1 MAKIMLK
8 DFLLNIINTIHALKT
23 ENLNWK
29 RTNQEQEAQVK
40 QDKVLAEKALI
51 SELKKRSR
59 QLKHELTLLQ
69 TQHDAEL
76 LMFKTKCK
84 QDVKDYKQYLA
95 SLDQLK
101 HSIQSSYT
109 HLPEAVAFTIHHHAK
124 YLLNE
129 MWETTNFEEKMQ
141 REIQLIRF
149 MSTVHEDARLYLE
162 GKTQEV
168 LPERTLKFIEKR

>member
-1 MAKIMLK
+1 MLK
-8 DFLLNIINTIHALKT
+8 NWLLNIVTTVHSLKT
-23 ENLNWK
+23 ENLKWK
-29 RTNQEQEAQVK
+29 NDNQAQ
-40 QDKVLAEKALI
+40 QASLRQAQVLAEKALI
-51 SELKKRSR
+51 AELKKRSR
-59 QLKHELTLLQ
+59 QLKHELTILQ
-69 TQHDAEL
+69 TQHNAEL

-101 HSIQSSYT
+101 DSIQSSYT

-129 MWETTNFEEKMQ
+129 MWETTEFEEKMR

-162 GKTQEV
+162 GENKEI
-168 LPERTLKFIEKR
+168 LPERTLEFIEKG

>member
-1 MAKIMLK
+1 MLK
-8 DFLLNIINTIHALKT
+8 NWLINTVTTIHELRTK
-23 ENLNWK
+23 NLTWK
-29 RTNQEQEAQVK
+29 RDNHEKQAELKQAQ
-40 QDKVLAEKALI
+40 VLAEKAMI
-51 SELKKRSR
+51 AELKKRSR

-69 TQHDAEL
+69 TQHNAEL

-84 QDVKDYKQYLA
+84 QDVKDYKQYLE

-101 HSIQSSYT
+101 DSIHSSYT

-129 MWETTNFEEKMQ
+129 MWETTDFEEKMR

-162 GKTQEV
+162 GENKDV
-168 LPERTLKFIEKR
+168 LPERTLKFIEKQ

>member
-1 MAKIMLK
+1 MLK
-8 DFLLNIINTIHALKT
+8 NWLLSIVDTLQSLKT
-23 ENLNWK
+23 ENLKWNNE
-29 RTNQEQEAQVK
+29 NQAHQAALK
-40 QDKVLAEKALI
+40 QSRVLAERALVA
-51 SELKKRSR
+51 ELKKRSR
-59 QLKHELTLLQ
+59 QLKHELTILQ
-69 TQHDAEL
+69 TQHSAEL

-84 QDVKDYKQYLA
+84 QDVKDYKQYLE

-101 HSIQSSYT
+101 DSIQSSYT

-129 MWETTNFEEKMQ
+129 MWETTEFEEKMR

-162 GKTQEV
+162 GKNKEV
-168 LPERTLKFIEKR
+168 LPERTLKFIEKS

>member
-1 MAKIMLK
+1 MLK
-8 DFLLNIINTIHALKT
+8 DWLLNIVATIHELKT
-23 ENLNWK
+23 QNLTWK
-29 RTNQEQEAQVK
+29 RDNHEK
-40 QDKVLAEKALI
+40 QAELKQARVLAEKAMI
-51 SELKKRSR
+51 AELKKRSS
-59 QLKHELTLLQ
+59 QLKHELTILQ
-69 TQHDAEL
+69 TQHNAEL

-101 HSIQSSYT
+101 DSIHSSYT

-129 MWETTNFEEKMQ
+129 MWETTDFEEKMR

-162 GKTQEV
+162 GENKDS
-168 LPERTLKFIEKR
+168 LPERTLTLIENKSDFK

>member
-1 MAKIMLK
+1 MLK
-8 DFLLNIINTIHALKT
+8 DWLLNIVTTIHELKSK
-23 ENLNWK
+23 NLAWK
-29 RTNQEQEAQVK
+29 RDNHEKEAELRQA
-40 QDKVLAEKALI
+40 KVLAEKAMI
-51 SELKKRSR
+51 AELKKRSR

-69 TQHDAEL
+69 TQHNAEL
-76 LMFKTKCK
+76 DMFKTKCK
-84 QDVKDYKQYLA
+84 QDVKDYKQYLG

-101 HSIQSSYT
+101 DSIHSSYT

-129 MWETTNFEEKMQ
+129 MWETTDFEEKMR

-162 GKTQEV
+162 GENKEI
-168 LPERTLKFIEKR
+168 LPEKTLEFIEKS

>member
-1 MAKIMLK
+1 MFKNW
-8 DFLLNIINTIHALKT
+8 LLSIVDTLQSLKT
-23 ENLNWK
+23 ENLKWNNE
-29 RTNQEQEAQVK
+29 NQERQAALK
-40 QDKVLAEKALI
+40 QSRVLAERALVA
-51 SELKKRSR
+51 ELKKRSR
-59 QLKHELTLLQ
+59 QLKHELTILQ
-69 TQHDAEL
+69 TQHSAEL

-84 QDVKDYKQYLA
+84 QDVKDYKQYLE

-101 HSIQSSYT
+101 DSIQSSYT

-129 MWETTNFEEKMQ
+129 MWETTEFEEKMR

-162 GKTQEV
+162 GKNKEV
-168 LPERTLKFIEKR
+168 LPERTLKLIEKS

>member
-1 MAKIMLK
+1 MLK
-8 DFLLNIINTIHALKT
+8 NWLLNIISTIHALKT
-23 ENLNWK
+23 ENIKWK
-29 RTNQEQEAQVK
+29 SDNQEQQAQLK
-40 QDKVLAEKALI
+40 HAQVLAEKVLI

-76 LMFKTKCK
+76 VMFKTKCK

-129 MWETTNFEEKMQ
+129 MWETTEFEEKMR

-162 GKTQEV
+162 GKTKEN

>member
-1 MAKIMLK
+1 MLK
-8 DFLLNIINTIHALKT
+8 DWLLNILTTIHELKSK
-23 ENLNWK
+23 NLTWQ
-29 RTNQEQEAQVK
+29 RDNQGKQATLKHAQV
-40 QDKVLAEKALI
+40 LSEKAMI
-51 SELKKRSR
+51 AELRKRSQ
-59 QLKHELTLLQ
+59 QLKHELTILQ
-69 TQHDAEL
+69 TQHTAEL

-129 MWETTNFEEKMQ
+129 MWETTNFEEKMR

-162 GKTQEV
+162 GESKDI
-168 LPERTLKFIEKR
+168 LPEKTLTFIEKS

>member
-1 MAKIMLK
+1 MLK
-8 DFLLNIINTIHALKT
+8 DWLLNIITTIHSLKT
-23 ENLNWK
+23 ENLTWK
-29 RTNQEQEAQVK
+29 RDNQAQQAALK
-40 QDKVLAEKALI
+40 HAQVLAEKALI
-51 SELKKRSR
+51 AELKKRSQ
-59 QLKHELTLLQ
+59 QLKHELTILQ
-69 TQHDAEL
+69 TQHTAEL

-109 HLPEAVAFTIHHHAK
+109 HLPEAIAFTIHHHAK

-129 MWETTNFEEKMQ
+129 MWETTEFEEKMR

-149 MSTVHEDARLYLE
+149 MSTVHEDARLYFE
-162 GKTQEV
+162 GKNKDI
-168 LPERTLKFIEKR
+168 LPERTLKFIEKS

>member
-1 MAKIMLK
+1 MLK
-8 DFLLNIINTIHALKT
+8 DWLLNLVSTIHALKT
-23 ENLNWK
+23 ENLKWK
-29 RTNQEQEAQVK
+29 RDNQEQQAALK
-40 QDKVLAEKALI
+40 HAKVLAERTLI
-51 SELKKRSR
+51 VELKKRSR
-59 QLKHELTLLQ
+59 QLKHELTILQ

-101 HSIQSSYT
+101 HSIQTSYT

-129 MWETTNFEEKMQ
+129 MWETTEFEEKMR

-162 GKTQEV
+162 GKTTEV
-168 LPERTLKFIEKR
+168 LPERTLKFISNAAPH

>member
-1 MAKIMLK
+1 MLK
-8 DFLLNIINTIHALKT
+8 DWLLNILTTIHELKSK
-23 ENLNWK
+23 NLMWQ
-29 RTNQEQEAQVK
+29 RDNQGKEATLK
-40 QDKVLAEKALI
+40 QAKVLAEKAMI
-51 SELKKRSR
+51 AELRKRSQ
-59 QLKHELTLLQ
+59 QLKHELTILQ
-69 TQHDAEL
+69 TQHTAEL

-129 MWETTNFEEKMQ
+129 MWEATNFEEIM
-141 REIQLIRF
+141 RCEIQLICF

-162 GKTQEV
+162 GENKDI
-168 LPERTLKFIEKR
+168 LPEKTLTFIEKS

>member
-1 MAKIMLK
+1 MLK
-8 DFLLNIINTIHALKT
+8 DFLLNIINTIHILKT

-29 RTNQEQEAQVK
+29 RANSLQQAQVK
-40 QDKVLAEKALI
+40 QDKVLAERALI
-51 SELKKRSR
+51 AELKKRSR

-124 YLLNE
+124 HLLNE

-162 GKTQEV
+162 GKTTEA
-168 LPERTLKFIEKR
+168 LPERTLKFIEKC